1 MFVCIKLR
9 ERSNSDFLEETRSEK
24 EFGEKQFEDSRLIPT
39 PRYYGRFPLTL
50 GKALTLSLNS
60 THALN
65 APVNVDNGHLFLA
78 HVYVLLALLAQAVT
92 VSKFEER
99 PGKYNVEQIKTLLK
113 CKGLK
118 QSGK

>member
-1 MFVCIKLR
+1 MYKINRKAKFR
-9 ERSNSDFLEETRSEK
+9 FPGRTRSEK
-24 EFGEKQFEDSRLIPT
+24 QFGEKQFEDSRLIPT
-39 PRYYGRFPLTL
+39 PRYYGRLPLSL

-60 THALN
+60 PHALN
-65 APVNVDNGHLFLA
+65 AA
-78 HVYVLLALLAQAVT
+78 LLALHVPD
-92 VSKFEER
+92 SKFEER